1 MKTLL
6 VLRHAKSDWD
16 DLTIDD
22 HERPLNERG
31 IKAAARM
38 GRLMRDLDMQPQH
51 CICSTATRSRE
62 TARLAFEALGN
73 DLPVNYL
80 DSLYTFG
87 EGEDLEAAIA
97 GHGGNAER
105 LLVIAHNPAI
115 QGFML
120 HTCDGGDVTGLGQMR
135 MKYPT
140 AGLSR
145 VEYDMDSWT
154 DLPSSKGKLTG
165 PRGRDNQSASTSSR
179 LSAINSERGRTTG
192 FMVCA

>member
-31 IKAAARM
+31 VKSAARM

-51 CICSTATRSRE
+51 CICSTATRSRDTYTLALE
-62 TARLAFEALGN
+62 TLGQ
-73 DLPVNYL
+73 DLPVEYL
-80 DSLYTFG
+80 KSLYTFG
-87 EGEDLEAAIA
+87 EGDDLEAAIA
-97 GHGGNAER
+97 AHDGNAER

-115 QGFML
+115 QGFVL
-120 HTCDGGDVTGLGQMR
+120 HTCDGGDVFGLGQIR

-145 VEYDMDSWT
+145 IEYEMDSWA
-154 DLPSSKGKLTG
+154 DLPSTKGKLTG
-165 PRGRDNQSASTSSR
+165 FWRPRD
-179 LSAINSERGRTTG
+179 I
-192 FMVCA
+192 M